1 MLFQTEHLS
10 VRQFRRDDLNDFS
23 ALCADPNVM
32 RFVGDGTVLS
42 RPEVSQWIE
51 ICERKYVDRGY
62 GTSAVFDARSGEFVG
77 YCGVIRA
84 PDRDFDELTYVF
96 HQKAWGNGY
105 ATEVGIGMLDHVFRI
120 SSLGSISA
128 TIEPENEVSKRVAAK
143 LGMIELPFDTEDVS
157 YWRITREQ
165 NCAR

>member
-1 MLFQTEHLS
+1 MLFVTERLL
-10 VRQFRRDDLNDFS
+10 VREFRRDDLDDFS
-23 ALCADPNVM
+23 ALCADPVVM

-42 RPEVSQWIE
+42 RLEVSQWIE

-84 PDRDFDELTYVF
+84 PDRDFDELTCVF
-96 HQKAWGNGY
+96 HQKAWGKGY
-105 ATEVGIGMLDHVFRI
+105 ATEVGIGMLDHVFGI
-120 SSLGSISA
+120 STLDSISA
-128 TIEPENEVSKRVAAK
+128 TIDPGNEVSKHVAAK
-143 LGMIELPFDTEDVS
+143 LGMIELPFDDDDVS
-157 YWRITREQ
+157 YWAITREQ